1 VAKKK
6 EKKKKKDPAK
16 KKVTKKAQK
25 AKATTTVKGNPARK
39 AGLPF
44 FQVLLRYVKI
54 GIG

>member
-25 AKATTTVKGNPARK
+25 AKAT
-39 AGLPF
+39 GLPF